1 MKSKTTLSALVLLLV
16 IAIVV
21 VVNILVSGLGFL
33 NFRMDLTEKGI
44 FTLSDGTRRIVE
56 GLNPDKPVTIR
67 FYATTDSRLMPQWGQ
82 TYGNTVRDLLLEI
95 TKASGGKITL
105 ENIDPRPNTEEEDKA
120 VADDIQGY
128 TVNEEGDKAYFGLAI
143 QSLDK
148 KEIIPTLTPA
158 EEGTLEYQIARA
170 LSQVTRTKRS
180 VIGVMSPM
188 PISGPAFNFPPGMQ
202 QNQQRPW
209 IAIQQLRLD
218 YDVREVP
225 ISAEAVDADIN
236 ILLVIHPA
244 DITPRAEFAIDQFLL
259 KGGKVIAF
267 VDPHCLVSRAYNNPG
282 QMGRAPTSFVSP
294 NSDLPTLFK
303 EWGVGYDKNL
313 VVADMTFRTANNRR
327 AVPTFLS
334 IPKEGI
340 NDKEPMTEP
349 LQLVQMFSAGSFNV
363 AAKGNVTATTL
374 VHSSEK
380 SQLIDTTDAEK
391 AMREDLKNFQSS
403 GKTQVMGV
411 RLTGRFKTAFP
422 DGQPKAT
429 APAAEG
435 PGGMPGMPGG
445 FPGGFPPGMLPGG
458 TGGEDDKPAGAPAGE
473 KKEEAKPALKESA
486 NNDGVVF
493 LFSDVD
499 MEFDEFVVE
508 RDPMGGASMRMSNS
522 NLPLLLNTVELLSGG
537 ADLIAVRSRSSANRP
552 FTKLQELN
560 ANIEEQYRPRMQ
572 KIEQDLNDVVQ
583 EIAKGGGVKATQ
595 GLIMLNPNEA
605 QAKQLQDKQVE
616 LMAKRRE
623 LIKEQTRM
631 KDRREFL
638 ITLLN
643 MAAVPLLIIAVGIT
657 IAVRR
662 RSLQAAH

>member
-67 FYATTDSRLMPQWGQ
+67 FYATSDSRLMPQWGQ

-225 ISAEAVDADIN
+225 MSSEAVDSDIN

-259 KGGKVIAF
+259 MGGKVIAF

-363 AAKGNVTATTL
+363 AAKGNVTSTTL

-380 SQLIDTTDAEK
+380 SQLIDTTYA
-391 AMREDLKNFQSS
+391 
-403 GKTQVMGV
+403 
-411 RLTGRFKTAFP
+411 
-422 DGQPKAT
+422 
-429 APAAEG
+429 
-435 PGGMPGMPGG
+435 
-445 FPGGFPPGMLPGG
+445 
-458 TGGEDDKPAGAPAGE
+458 
-473 KKEEAKPALKESA
+473 
-486 NNDGVVF
+486 
-493 LFSDVD
+493 
-499 MEFDEFVVE
+499 
-508 RDPMGGASMRMSNS
+508 
-522 NLPLLLNTVELLSGG
+522 
-537 ADLIAVRSRSSANRP
+537 
-552 FTKLQELN
+552 
-560 ANIEEQYRPRMQ
+560 
-572 KIEQDLNDVVQ
+572 
-583 EIAKGGGVKATQ
+583 
-595 GLIMLNPNEA
+595 
-605 QAKQLQDKQVE
+605 
-616 LMAKRRE
+616 
-623 LIKEQTRM
+623 
-631 KDRREFL
+631 
-638 ITLLN
+638 
-643 MAAVPLLIIAVGIT
+643 
-657 IAVRR
+657 
-662 RSLQAAH
+662 